1 MGSFILRRLA
11 YAILSLALLSVT
23 IFFFVR
29 VTGDPAALLAGA
41 DASAEQIERLRQ
53 EFGLDRSI
61 PVQLVSFLFDLV
73 RGDLGRSLFYNIP
86 VSELIMARLPATLTI
101 CAATFALSVAVG
113 VPTGIWTAINP
124 DGWLDR
130 AARAIAMFGMALPSF
145 WAGLI
150 LILVFS
156 VNLNWLPAGSGRGFS
171 SVILPAV
178 ALSGYFIASNFRITR
193 SAMLDVLN
201 TEFITLTR
209 AKGLAERRIILMH
222 ALRSSL
228 IPIVTLSGINL
239 ALLINSSVAV
249 ETVFG
254 WPGIGTLLFDS
265 IAMRDFPMAQGIV
278 VVIGVFIILC
288 NFVIDVL
295 YAYIDPRIRL
305 AA

>member
-1 MGSFILRRLA
+1 M
-11 YAILSLALLSVT
+11 SV
-23 IFFFVR
+23 
-29 VTGDPAALLAGA
+29 GPLLA
-41 DASAEQIERLRQ
+41 R
-53 EFGLDRSI
+53 
-61 PVQLVSFLFDLV
+61 
-73 RGDLGRSLFYNIP
+73 
-86 VSELIMARLPATLTI
+86 ATLQFGP
-101 CAATFALSVAVG
+101 AEYF
-113 VPTGIWTAINP
+113 W
-124 DGWLDR
+124 
-130 AARAIAMFGMALPSF
+130 IAMFGMALPSF